1 MNLTAL
7 NIVFQ
12 RILIVIFFIIV
23 FIPCSAMILGE
34 KTHISVVEKRA
45 LAEFPSVPESYSQ
58 VQLFFPEMEQY
69 LDDHFGF
76 REWMIYRYQREV
88 RKRFDNASNVTEVIK
103 GVDNWYFF
111 TGNDMLEDFTGR
123 NLLSDE
129 DLNEWVQSY
138 REKKKWLEDKGI
150 RYLFVVAP
158 NKMSIYS
165 KFVGDPWVD
174 NQGLGRLTQISRQL
188 SDSDNSTLL
197 DLTPS
202 LRNMN
207 HLDTLY
213 FKSDTH
219 WTPYGA
225 FLAYQVIAEKIESML
240 PDIRFKRDF
249 TMTPV
254 LERRCEMKNDNCGGL
269 TDMLL
274 DYESFDESYRKAEK
288 FPKCAKRQPF
298 NFKLSNLRSGHKE
311 FYFHTN
317 CGDGTLKAVVF
328 RDSFFSDLEPYL
340 SENFKEVIYLW
351 KDYDQNNIE
360 ELLSTFKPDIIIEEK
375 VERIL

>member
-1 MNLTAL
+1 MNLTIL
-7 NIVFQ
+7 TIVFQ
-12 RILIVIFFIIV
+12 RILIVMFFIIIS
-23 FIPCSAMILGE
+23 IPFFPMILGD
-34 KTHISVVEKRA
+34 KTLISVVEKRA
-45 LAEFPSVPESYSQ
+45 LAEFPSVPENYSQ
-58 VQLFFPEMEQY
+58 VQHFFPDMEEY
-69 LDDHFGF
+69 LNDHFGF

-88 RKRFDNASNVTEVIK
+88 RKRFDDTSNVTEVIK

-123 NLLSDE
+123 NLLSDD

-165 KFVGDPWVD
+165 KFVGAPWVD
-174 NQGLGRLTQISRQL
+174 NQGMGRLTQIKKQF

-202 LRNMN
+202 LRKMN

-219 WTPYGA
+219 WTSYGA
-225 FLAYQVIAEKIESML
+225 FLAYQVIAERVESMF

-254 LERRCEMKNDNCGGL
+254 LERRCDMENDNCGGL

-274 DYESFDESYRKAEK
+274 DYESFDESYRKVEK
-288 FPKCAKRQPF
+288 FPKCSRRLPF
-298 NFKLSNLRSGHKE
+298 DFELSNLSSGHKE

-317 CGDGTLKAVVF
+317 CENGTLKAVVF
-328 RDSFFSDLEPYL
+328 RDSFFSDLEPFL

-351 KDYDQNNIE
+351 KEYDQNNIE
-360 ELLSTFKPDIIIEEK
+360 ELLSTFKPDIIIEER

>member
-1 MNLTAL
+1 MLT
-7 NIVFQ
+7 IVFQ
-12 RILIVIFFIIV
+12 RILIVMFFIII
-23 FIPCSAMILGE
+23 FIPCVPMIFGD
-34 KTHISVVEKRA
+34 KTLISVVEKRA
-45 LAEFPSVPESYSQ
+45 LAEFPSVPENYSQ
-58 VQLFFPEMEQY
+58 VQPFFTEMGQY
-69 LDDHFGF
+69 LNDHFGF

-88 RKRFDNASNVTEVIK
+88 RKRFDHASNLNEVIQ

-123 NLLSDE
+123 NLLSDD

-165 KFVGDPWVD
+165 KFVGAPWVD
-174 NQGLGRLTQISRQL
+174 NQGMGRLTQIKKQF
-188 SDSDNSTLL
+188 SDSDNSSLL

-202 LRNMN
+202 LRKMN

-219 WTPYGA
+219 WTSYGA
-225 FLAYQVIAEKIESML
+225 FLAYEVIAERVESMF

-254 LERRCEMKNDNCGGL
+254 LERRCDMENDNCGGL

-274 DYESFDESYRKAEK
+274 DYESFDESYRKVEK
-288 FPKCAKRQPF
+288 NPKCAKRLPF
-298 NFKLSNLRSGHKE
+298 NFELSNLQSGHKE

-317 CGDGTLKAVVF
+317 CADGTLKAVVF
-328 RDSFFSDLEPYL
+328 RDSFFSDLEPFL
-340 SENFKEVIYLW
+340 SENFKEVVYLW
-351 KDYDQNNIE
+351 KEYDQNNIE
-360 ELLSTFKPDIIIEEK
+360 ELLSTFKPDIIIEER